1 MECRAESKTES
12 GQPSRQLRRT
22 RALSSPPATVGELS
36 VPISNTELPSL
47 SLHPLPPPGAHNHIV
62 STRTRSVYFGG
73 NHPYTKAT
81 LERVQR
87 ARSQH
92 TAPTQLSFLSPTA
105 PATHG
110 YLHSSCRAMA
120 VRTHRPGFREPLCN
134 KPDLAVPTVMCP
146 GAPSRPDVKGV
157 PVFHDAARSSHRTLP
172 LSDRESNPEVRIEI
186 QQPKESVDIA
196 LCRSGAARAAAIPSP
211 AVRCPRDPHQAPEGT
226 LRTEGGILREHAVLR
241 ARKGADGGHRAHGR
255 RDM

>member
-1 MECRAESKTES
+1 MGAWSVGQSPRLSQASRPGSSGERGRFHRRRQRLGSCRS
-12 GQPSRQLRRT
+12 PSPTQ
-22 RALSSPPATVGELS
+22 SSL
-36 VPISNTELPSL
+36 SL
-47 SLHPLPPPGAHNHIV
+47 SLHPLPPPGAHKHIV

-92 TAPTQLSFLSPTA
+92 TAPTQLSFQSPTA

-110 YLHSSCRAMA
+110 YPHSSCRAMA
-120 VRTHRPGFREPLCN
+120 VRTHRPVFREPLCN

-172 LSDRESNPEVRIEI
+172 PPPRPLRPGK
-186 QQPKESVDIA
+186 QP
-196 LCRSGAARAAAIPSP
+196 
-211 AVRCPRDPHQAPEGT
+211 
-226 LRTEGGILREHAVLR
+226 
-241 ARKGADGGHRAHGR
+241 
-255 RDM
+255 